1 MSNKNLA
8 IYLKDH
14 FAGSEG
20 ALAILD
26 HIEEVH
32 GDGAA
37 GTLARTLR
45 PQFQSERVVLKQ
57 LLTRLDDETSVPRRV
72 FGWLSE
78 KGLELKLKVDD
89 SSGGALHLLEAMEM
103 LALGV
108 HGKRGLWVALGASHE
123 AVPAIATVDY
133 DALARQADTQRS
145 LIELVR
151 LGAALTVITTSDS

>member
-1 MSNKNLA
+1 MSTENIA

-14 FAGSEG
+14 YAGSEG

-32 GDGAA
+32 SDGAA
-37 GTLARTLR
+37 GAMARTLR
-45 PQFQSERVVLKQ
+45 PQFVGEREVLKQ
-57 LLTRLDDETSVPRRV
+57 LLSRLNDETSVTRRV

-89 SSGGALHLLEAMEM
+89 SSDGPLHLLEAVET

-108 HGKRGLWVALGASHE
+108 HGKRGLWVALDASRTT
-123 AVPAIATVDY
+123 VPALAAVDY
-133 DALARQADTQRS
+133 EPLTRQADAQRT
-145 LIELVR
+145 LIETVR
-151 LGAALTVITTSDS
+151 LGAAQAAFVVGRS